1 MKKIYQ
7 TTELFIIGN
16 KEFTVS
22 SSECFYYLEEEK
34 TKDVEVHFKTWE
46 QLLEFAQK
54 PASYYIYAGKT
65 FFKKRDYVWLCL
77 EGSQSD
83 GMMKV
88 YKETFAPFTLVYKRF
103 NEVNL
108 KYYSLKELMEKM
120 KVDDF
125 IDYMKDKGMTT
136 CPMIK

>member
-1 MKKIYQ
+1 MKKIYK

-16 KEFTVS
+16 EEFTIS
-22 SSECFYYLEEEK
+22 SSGYFYYLEEEEV
-34 TKDVEVHFKTWE
+34 KDVEVHFKTWE

-54 PASYYIYAGKT
+54 SASYYIWADKT
-65 FFKKRDYVWLCL
+65 LFKQRDYVWLCL
-77 EGSQSD
+77 HGNQSY

-88 YKETFAPFTLVYKRF
+88 YKETFAPFTLVYERF
-103 NEVNL
+103 HEVNL

-120 KVDDF
+120 KADDF
-125 IDYMKDKGMTT
+125 IDYMKDRGMTT

>member
-22 SSECFYYLEEEK
+22 SGGCFYYLEEEK

-54 PASYYIYAGKT
+54 QTSYYICAGKT

-77 EGSQSD
+77 EGSQSY

-88 YKETFAPFTLVYKRF
+88 YKETFAPFTLVSKRF